1 MNTIYEFTQPVF
13 VKHLGGMKI
22 VLEKTEAFL
31 KEKGMSEEEFLQSR
45 MWEDMFPFV
54 KQVQISCDNAKGA
67 VARLAGM
74 EVPKFEDNEKTIAE
88 LQTRV
93 DKTLEFVKS
102 VPESAFSGAADAK
115 VSLPY
120 WGGKYMAGHDYARF
134 YAIPNFLFHV
144 TTAYDLARKA
154 GVPVGKADYMNGN
167 PLRDA

>member
-13 VKHLGGMKI
+13 VKHLGGMKLI
-22 VLEKTEAFL
+22 LNKVAAHIA
-31 KEKGMSEEEFLQSR
+31 EKGMSEGEFLQSK

-54 KQVQISCDNAKGA
+54 MQVQISCDNAKGA

-74 EVPKFEDNEKTIAE
+74 EVPKFEDTEKTVAE
-88 LQTRV
+88 LLARV
-93 DKTLEFVKS
+93 EKTLEFVNS
-102 VPESAFSGAADAK
+102 VPESAFAGAADVK
-115 VSLPY
+115 VILPY
-120 WGGKYMAGHDYARF
+120 WGGKHMTGFDYARF

-167 PLRDA
+167 PLRD